1 MAEETTAALLR
12 ELSCTDDLTAC
23 IRRREGLFVRDTVP
37 TVLTALYRKRAMSKA
52 ELARRSGVSQV
63 YLHQVFAGRRTPS
76 RDRLLCLCFGLGA
89 SLEETQYLLRVAVS
103 APLWPLSRR
112 DAVVIYGVTHQ
123 LTLEQMD
130 QTLTDLGEAPL
141 R

>member
-1 MAEETTAALLR
+1 MAEETTAELLR
-12 ELSCTDDLTAC
+12 ELAGTNDPAAC
-23 IRRREGLFVRDTVP
+23 IRRLEGRFIRDTVP
-37 TVLTALYRKRAMSKA
+37 SVLTALYRKRTISKA

-103 APLWPLSRR
+103 APPVASVPAGRR
-112 DAVVIYGVTHQ
+112 GDLRRNRSADAGAAGPAV
-123 LTLEQMD
+123 D
-130 QTLTDLGEAPL
+130 
-141 R
+141 

>member
-1 MAEETTAALLR
+1 MAEETTVELLR
-12 ELSCTDDLTAC
+12 ELTCTDDPAAC
-23 IRRREGLFVRDTVP
+23 IRRREGLFIRDTVP
-37 TVLTALYRKRAMSKA
+37 SVLTALYRKRTMSKA

-76 RDRLLCLCFGLGA
+76 RDRLLCLCLGLGA

-103 APLWPLSRR
+103 ATLWPRSRR
-112 DAVVIYGVTHQ
+112 DAVVIYGVTHR
-123 LTLEQMD
+123 LTLAQMD
-130 QTLTDLGEAPL
+130 QTLEDLGEAPL

>member
-1 MAEETTAALLR
+1 MAEETTAELLR
-12 ELSCTDDLTAC
+12 ELAGTDDPAAC

-37 TVLTALYRKRAMSKA
+37 SVLTALYRKRIMSKA

-89 SLEETQYLLRVAVS
+89 SLE
-103 APLWPLSRR
+103 
-112 DAVVIYGVTHQ
+112 
-123 LTLEQMD
+123 
-130 QTLTDLGEAPL
+130 
-141 R
+141 

>member
-1 MAEETTAALLR
+1 MAEETTAELLR
-12 ELSCTDDLTAC
+12 ELAGTNDPAAC
-23 IRRREGLFVRDTVP
+23 IRRLEGRFIRDTVP
-37 TVLTALYRKRAMSKA
+37 SVLTALYRKRTISKA

-76 RDRLLCLCFGLGA
+76 RDRLLCFCFGLGA

-112 DAVVIYGVTHQ
+112 DAVVIYGVTHR
-123 LTLEQMD
+123 LTLAQMD
-130 QTLTDLGEAPL
+130 QTLTNLGEAPL

>member
-1 MAEETTAALLR
+1 MAEETTAELLR
-12 ELSCTDDLTAC
+12 ELAGTNDPAVC
-23 IRRREGLFVRDTVP
+23 IRRLEGRFIRDTVP
-37 TVLTALYRKRAMSKA
+37 SVLTALYRKRTISKA

-112 DAVVIYGVTHQ
+112 DAVVIYGVTHR
-123 LTLEQMD
+123 LTLAQMD
-130 QTLTDLGEAPL
+130 QTLTNLGEAPL

>member
-12 ELSCTDDLTAC
+12 ELSCTDDLAGC

-112 DAVVIYGVTHQ
+112 DAVVIYGVTHR
-123 LTLEQMD
+123 LTLAQMD